1 MELEQIVIDQYQWIL
16 SMARKYFRNVMDAED
31 LAEETVYKI
40 LTNKK
45 KYDFSK
51 SFRPWCSVIM
61 LNTYITLYNHDS
73 LIRFDSED
81 KAGFIPSY
89 YNAESYVLKNEIES
103 VIEQCRAKSCAVDCA
118 IMYAEG
124 YSYEEISEKLN
135 IPLGTVRSRIS
146 FARNMIRQHI
156 VD

>member
-40 LTNKK
+40 LMNKK

-81 KAGFIPSY
+81 KAGLFHRIIM
-89 YNAESYVLKNEIES
+89 LK
-103 VIEQCRAKSCAVDCA
+103 V
-118 IMYAEG
+118 M
-124 YSYEEISEKLN
+124 
-135 IPLGTVRSRIS
+135 
-146 FARNMIRQHI
+146 F
-156 VD
+156 